1 MAPQDS
7 QPNQD
12 PVEAARQQLAATYK
26 AIAAQQGLTGQLG
39 DSPNPDH
46 WRTTMNTSATTQ
58 QVTTQSAGG
67 QQQSRTSALTFLPP
81 STPAD
86 YAQSSA
92 TRPAGGQASGQS
104 RGNTTGQSR

>member
-12 PVEAARQQLAATYK
+12 PVETARQQLSATYK
-26 AIAAQQGLTGQLG
+26 ALAARQGLTGQLG

-46 WRTTMNTSATTQ
+46 WRTTMTTSSSTQ
-58 QVTTQSAGG
+58 QAGG
-67 QQQSRTSALTFLPP
+67 QQQSTTSALTFLPP

-92 TRPAGGQASGQS
+92 TRPSGGQPSGQPK
-104 RGNTTGQSR
+104 GNTTGQSRK

>member
-12 PVEAARQQLAATYK
+12 PVEQAKKEIFATYK
-26 AIAAQQGLTGQLG
+26 ALAAQQGLTGQLG

-46 WRTTMNTSATTQ
+46 WRTTMNPASSTQ
-58 QVTTQSAGG
+58 QAGG

-81 STPAD
+81 TTPAD

-92 TRPAGGQASGQS
+92 TRPAGQSSGQPK
-104 RGNTTGQSR
+104 GNTTGQSR

>member
-12 PVEAARQQLAATYK
+12 PVETARQQLSATYK
-26 AIAAQQGLTGQLG
+26 ALAARQGLTGQLG

-46 WRTTMNTSATTQ
+46 WRTTMTTSSTTQ
-58 QVTTQSAGG
+58 QAGG
-67 QQQSRTSALTFLPP
+67 QQQSTTSALTFLPP

-86 YAQSSA
+86 YARSSA
-92 TRPAGGQASGQS
+92 TRPAGQPSGQPK
-104 RGNTTGQSR
+104 GNTTGQSRK

>member
-12 PVEAARQQLAATYK
+12 PVEAARQRLAATYK

-58 QVTTQSAGG
+58 QAGG

-92 TRPAGGQASGQS
+92 TRPAGGQASGQP
-104 RGNTTGQSR
+104 RGNTTGQSQ